1 MKNEYKIAIIG
12 GGIVGCSIAYHLA
25 KFGESDVVVFEKSY
39 LSSGSTGRC
48 AGGIRQQWS
57 SPNNVLLAM
66 RSVSLFEK
74 LSQETGVDIE
84 YKQGGYLVLSYD
96 DQEAVQ
102 FEKNVE
108 MQREL
113 GLDVQIFTPKQVK
126 ERYPYIDVEGVR
138 LATFCQKDG
147 HANPHLANF
156 AYAKAARKLGVDI
169 LTHTEVITVEVLK
182 NGFEL
187 FTNKSIVRSQILIN
201 AAGPYSREVGKM
213 VGVDL
218 PTESYRHQIMVTEAV
233 KNFFDPMAISFSGNF
248 YMRQTKHGQF
258 IMGQGDID
266 EKPGINND
274 VTYKFEKEMAKKMS
288 KVFPF
293 LSKLRIVRHWSGH
306 YNMSP
311 DAQPIIGESPKVPNF
326 YYAVGFSGHGF
337 MLAPAVGEALAQ
349 MILYGKTLHVDMSE
363 LNLDRFEKGVV
374 REKNVV

>member
-1 MKNEYKIAIIG
+1 MKNEYRVAIIG
-12 GGIVGCSIAYHLA
+12 GGIVGCSVAYHLA
-25 KFGESDVVVFEKSY
+25 KFGESDVVVFEKDY

-57 SPNNVLLAM
+57 SPHNVILAM

-74 LSQETGVDIE
+74 LSRETDIDIE

-102 FEKNVE
+102 FEKNVQ

-113 GLDVQIFTPKQVK
+113 GLDVQIFTPRQIK
-126 ERYPYIDVEGVR
+126 ERFPYVNVHEVR
-138 LATFCQKDG
+138 LATFCQTDG

-156 AYAKAARKLGVDI
+156 AYARAARKLGVDI
-169 LTHTEVITVEVLK
+169 LTHTEVVAVEVLHS
-182 NGFEL
+182 GFKL
-187 FTNKSIVRSQILIN
+187 FTNKGAVRSQILIN
-201 AAGPYSREVGKM
+201 AAGPYSREVAKM
-213 VGVDL
+213 VGMDL

-248 YMRQTKHGQF
+248 YMRQTKHGHF

-266 EKPGINND
+266 EKPGLNNN
-274 VTYKFEKEMAKKMS
+274 VTYKFEKEMARKMS
-288 KVFPF
+288 KIFPF

-311 DAQPIIGESPKVPNF
+311 DAQPIIGESPKIEGF

-337 MLAPAVGEALAQ
+337 MLAPAVGEAIAQ
-349 MILYGKTLHVDMSE
+349 LILLGKTIEVDISE
-363 LNLDRFEKGVV
+363 LNINRFEKGIV

>member
-1 MKNEYKIAIIG
+1 MKNEYKVAIIG

-57 SPNNVLLAM
+57 SPNNVILAM

-84 YKQGGYLVLSYD
+84 YEQGGYLVLSYD
-96 DQEAVQ
+96 DQEAAQ

-108 MQREL
+108 MQRGL
-113 GLDVQIFTPKQVK
+113 GLDVQILTPKQVK
-126 ERYPYIDVEGVR
+126 ERYPYIDVDGVR

-156 AYAKAARKLGVDI
+156 AYAKAARRLGVDI
-169 LTHTEVITVEVLK
+169 LTHTEVIAVEVLK
-182 NGFEL
+182 DGFEL
-187 FTNKSIVRSQILIN
+187 FTNKGIVRSQILIN
-201 AAGPYSREVGKM
+201 AAGPYSREIGKM

-288 KVFPF
+288 KIFPF

-349 MILYGKTLHVDMSE
+349 MILYGKTLHVDISE

>member
-1 MKNEYKIAIIG
+1 MKNEYKVAIIG

-25 KFGESDVVVFEKSY
+25 KFGESDVVVFEKNY

-57 SPNNVLLAM
+57 SSNNVILAM

-96 DQEAVQ
+96 DQEAAQ
-102 FEKNVE
+102 FEKNVQ
-108 MQREL
+108 MQRRL

-126 ERYPYIDVEGVR
+126 ERYPYIDIDGVK
-138 LATFCQKDG
+138 LATFCQTDG

-156 AYAKAARKLGVDI
+156 AYARAAQKLNVDI
-169 LTHTEVITVEVLK
+169 MTHTEVVAVEVLE

-187 FTNKSIVRSQILIN
+187 ITNRGKVRSQILIN
-201 AAGPYSREVGKM
+201 AAGPYSKEVAKM

-248 YMRQTKHGQF
+248 YMRQTKHGHF

-266 EKPGINND
+266 EKPGINNN
-274 VTYKFEKEMAKKMS
+274 VTYRFKKEMAKKMT
-288 KVFPF
+288 KIFPF
-293 LSKLRIVRHWSGH
+293 LANMRIIRHWSGH

-311 DAQPIIGESPKVPNF
+311 DAQPIIGESPKIADF
-326 YYAVGFSGHGF
+326 YYAAGFSGHGF
-337 MLAPAVGEALAQ
+337 MLAPAVGEAIAQ
-349 MILYGKTLHVDMSE
+349 LILYGKAVKVDISE
-363 LNLDRFEKGVV
+363 LNIDRFEKGVV
-374 REKNVV
+374 HEKNVV

>member
-126 ERYPYIDVEGVR
+126 ERYPYIDVDGVR

-187 FTNKSIVRSQILIN
+187 FTNKGIVRSQILIN

-288 KVFPF
+288 KIFPF

-349 MILYGKTLHVDMSE
+349 MILYGKTLYVDMSE

>member
-1 MKNEYKIAIIG
+1 MKNEYKVAIIG

-25 KFGESDVVVFEKSY
+25 KFGENDVVVFEKDY

-57 SPNNVLLAM
+57 SPHNVLLAM

-96 DQEAVQ
+96 DQEAAQ
-102 FEKNVE
+102 FEKNVQ

-113 GLDVQIFTPKQVK
+113 GLDVEILTPKDVK
-126 ERYPYIDVEGVR
+126 QRYPYIDVSGVKM
-138 LATFCQKDG
+138 ATFCQKDG

-156 AYAKAARKLGVDI
+156 AYARAAQKLGVHI
-169 LTHTEVITVEVLK
+169 MTHTQVMAVEVLP
-182 NGFEL
+182 NGFEI
-187 FTNKSIVRSQILIN
+187 FTNRGKIGAKILIN
-201 AAGPYSREVGKM
+201 AAGPHSREIGNM

-233 KNFFDPMAISFSGNF
+233 KNFFNPMAISFSGNF

-258 IMGQGDID
+258 IMGQGDPD
-266 EKPGINND
+266 EKPGINNN
-274 VTYKFEKEMAKKMS
+274 VTYRFEREMAEKMCAI
-288 KVFPF
+288 FPF

-311 DAQPIIGESPKVPNF
+311 DAQPIIGESTSVPNF
-326 YYAVGFSGHGF
+326 YYAIGFSGHGF

-349 MILYGKTLHVDMSE
+349 MIIYGRTLHVDITE